1 MSGTGPIENPKTGSP
16 WVQITGVAFAIMTHA
31 LLLDPA
37 TDLDT
42 DLTRRI
48 ARDGFALDRA
58 PATRRLLDRAGLADW
73 AGFAA
78 TWGDLGLD
86 GYMADGGRYRRRR
99 HAAFAVTADA
109 ITRKPH
115 QPHYQSR
122 DYNSLNGGIARW
134 FDPVTDAAAGHPA
147 MSAVVQTC
155 RSVFGQLAPGV
166 AAWHVEIHQFRIEAL
181 AGQAGRPT
189 PEGMHR
195 DGVDYVLVL
204 MVRRENV
211 ARGVT
216 AIRDLDR
223 NELGSFTL
231 TDGLD
236 AAWVDDNRVF
246 HGVTPVVPVDPA
258 RSAWRDVLVVTF
270 RREGGA

>member
-1 MSGTGPIENPKTGSP
+1 
-16 WVQITGVAFAIMTHA
+16 MTDA
-31 LLLDPA
+31 LQLDTEIDPA
-37 TDLDT
+37 A
-42 DLTRRI
+42 RI

-58 PATRRLLDRAGLADW
+58 PITRRLLEHAGLRDW
-73 AGFAA
+73 TGFAA
-78 TWGDLGLD
+78 TWDDLGLD

-99 HAAFAVTADA
+99 HAAFAVTAGA

-134 FDPVTDAAAGHPA
+134 FDPVTDEAAGHPA
-147 MSAVVQTC
+147 MTAVLRTC
-155 RSVFGQLAPGV
+155 RTVFGRLAPPGV

-181 AGQAGRPT
+181 PGQEGRPT

-211 ARGVT
+211 ARGIT

-223 NELGSFTL
+223 NELDSFTL

-246 HGVTPVVPVDPA
+246 HGVTPVVPVDPTQP
-258 RSAWRDVLVVTF
+258 AWRDVLVVTF
-270 RREGGA
+270 RREG